1 MDVGWGEG
9 GWVSRDTLHSDF
21 SNFFLKDSIILKEY
35 TFHFHFTPLSRFL
48 HNSTYVSTLKD
59 TIQSNR
65 ILVVM
70 LLVQTINI
78 IQVQKGETL
87 SVGCNSQSRCQE
99 VKPELSLM
107 WVGKKIIKIYIHIVF
122 YSLQNTL
129 IYWSYYS
136 FMYLFNKHLLYQ
148 KVNKTLSW

>member
-1 MDVGWGEG
+1 MGSQSLGEKKAG
-9 GWVSRDTLHSDF
+9 LSPALGEFTIYLGRQVS
-21 SNFFLKDSIILKEY
+21 Y
-35 TFHFHFTPLSRFL
+35 
-48 HNSTYVSTLKD
+48 TLKD